1 MGWKLAVA
9 FALLVSGEAP
19 GLAVAPLYDAVALN
33 IGVNCQWQQQC
44 MGQQR
49 RAMKDARKF
58 VAKTNPPLWRIH
70 QCNRNA
76 ARSSERMDWVG
87 FNNCI
92 RNPGLRFS
100 PPVQRRPTKKRRH

>member
-9 FALLVSGEAP
+9 LAILVAGEAP
-19 GLAVAPLYDAVALN
+19 SFAVAPLYDAASLN
-33 IGVNCQWQQQC
+33 IGVNCQWQQRC

-49 RAMKDARKF
+49 RAMKDAQKF
-58 VAKTNPPLWRIH
+58 VAKANPPLWRIH

-76 ARSSERMDWVG
+76 ARSSERVDWVG

-92 RNPGLRFS
+92 RNPALRFS
-100 PPVQRRPTKKRRH
+100 PPARRHSKPRRH